1 MTSLWCYS
9 GSEKALCS
17 LSVCKCIMEQSDEA
31 ADLHFVIFGVTRTG
45 MSCPAL
51 DASLPERC
59 CQKETER
66 RTREFIYKRK
76 DYAK

>member
-17 LSVCKCIMEQSDEA
+17 LWVCRRIVEQSDKA
-31 ADLHFVIFGVTRTG
+31 VDLLFVSFGVTRTG
-45 MSCPAL
+45 TLCPAL

-59 CQKETER
+59 CQKETEENTGIHLQKER
-66 RTREFIYKRK
+66 LC
-76 DYAK
+76 